1 MTLGFESYLASSVE
15 HQHLYAE
22 DEIEET
28 DEEMTE
34 EEINYFISKHNLKIR
49 VLNPDIAEFFE
60 ATCER
65 YRQND

>member
-1 MTLGFESYLASSVE
+1 MAFGFEKYLASSVE

-22 DEIEET
+22 DEIEES

-34 EEINYFISKHNLKIR
+34 EEINYFIRKHNLKIR
-49 VLNPDIAEFFE
+49 VLNPDIASFFE

-65 YRQND
+65 YRKND